1 MKTKTLLSILC
12 SIFILWSCEQDSS
25 LSTLGGD
32 LSKSEN
38 EMVNKA
44 LVSNYGNTSSPR
56 DILYNVSFDRSTG
69 WFTLFY
75 LPSDV
80 YSLLLGNN
88 STGGET
94 GNGQNTKGKPG
105 IIAYPIPAEKTPP
118 TEQTLNYILDIYV
131 TDDNKILYPPVL
143 LPYYHNSNE
152 TLVNF
157 DTGTGEQTEQ
167 HFERNQYSDIF
178 YNAKECDFIIMK
190 SNSGRID
197 NIKYS
202 NKKLETVTPTQ
213 EQEETTEN
221 TVFYTIKDDKMYFH
235 IDPSSAIFTNG
246 VLEVDKGTFHIAT
259 YKTEWSE
266 PVCSGGSKII
276 PIVTYDIN
284 ITLKLIKGNPPLNS
298 ETDENITLPV
308 NRLYNIFV
316 SEQII
321 HIIPLENTNYLI
333 IPDQKAFYNSAY
345 YINQDGSISILNSS
359 GKQIAKYPD
368 SYKLVIADEE
378 CKVMEIEGIPL

>member
-12 SIFILWSCEQDSS
+12 SAFILWSCEQNSS
-25 LSTLGGD
+25 LSMLEGD
-32 LSKSEN
+32 LSISEN

-44 LVSNYGNTSSPR
+44 LVSNYSNTSGSR
-56 DILYNVSFDRSTG
+56 DILYNVSFDRNTG

-80 YSLLLGNN
+80 YSLLFGNN
-88 STGGET
+88 GTGGET
-94 GNGQNTKGKPG
+94 GSGQNTKGKPG
-105 IIAYPIPAEKTPP
+105 IIAYPIPAEETPP
-118 TEQTLNYILDIYV
+118 AEQTLNYILDIYV

-143 LPYYHNSNE
+143 LPYYHNSKE
-152 TLVNF
+152 TPVNF

-178 YNAKECDFIIMK
+178 YNARRCDLIIMK
-190 SNSGRID
+190 SNPERAD
-197 NIKYS
+197 KIKYS
-202 NKKLETVTPTQ
+202 KNKLVT
-213 EQEETTEN
+213 EKQEETTEN
-221 TVFYTIKDDKMYFH
+221 TVFYIIKDDKMYFH
-235 IDPSSAIFTNG
+235 IDPSSAIFING

-266 PVCSGGSKII
+266 PVCSGGLKII
-276 PIVTYDIN
+276 PIITYDIN
-284 ITLKLIKGNPPLNS
+284 ITLKLIKGDPPINPES
-298 ETDENITLPV
+298 DENITLPV

-316 SEQII
+316 SEQVI
-321 HIIPLENTNYLI
+321 HIIPLENTNHLI

-378 CKVMEIEGIPL
+378 CKVMEIGGIPL